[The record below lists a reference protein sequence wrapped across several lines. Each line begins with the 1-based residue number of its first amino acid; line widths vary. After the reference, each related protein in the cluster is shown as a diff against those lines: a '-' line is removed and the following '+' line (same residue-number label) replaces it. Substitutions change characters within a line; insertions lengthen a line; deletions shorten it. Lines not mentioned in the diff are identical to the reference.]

1 MKEGPS
7 RILYIDD
14 DPILARLAERALGR
28 LGYEVLHAVDV
39 ERGRELIAKGGFD
52 AVVLDHFLQSG
63 TGLSLLK
70 ELVDAPGAVP
80 VVYVT
85 GSNDAQVA
93 VEALK
98 AGAADYVIKTVGED
112 FMPLL
117 ANALG
122 QALENAA
129 LKRAKLRAEQEIRHA
144 KERAEILLAEVNHR
158 VGNSL
163 ALAAALI
170 RLQMSSATD
179 DAVREALS
187 ETQARIT
194 AIAGI
199 HRRLYTSEDVRHV
212 DMAAYLS
219 TLLSELDASM
229 QGQGRNLRLT
239 RMLEPLHVPTDRA
252 VSLGVIVTELVTNA
266 FKYAYGEAGGEV
278 RVGFTR
284 IDPENAVLF
293 VEDDGVG
300 WRGEGPVRGTGLGS
314 KIIGAM
320 AASLGARLDY
330 AARSLGTRAELSLRM
345 TEKSPDAGDIR
356 ASHGE

>member
-1 MKEGPS
+1 MKDGPV
-7 RILYIDD
+7 RIVYIDD
-14 DPILARLAERALGR
+14 DPVLARLAERALGR
-28 LGYEVLHAVDV
+28 FGYTVLHAEDI
-39 ERGRELIAKGGFD
+39 EAGRKLLSEGEVD
-52 AVVLDHFLQSG
+52 AVVLDHFLKAG
-63 TGLSLLK
+63 TGLSFLK
-70 ELVDAPGAVP
+70 EIAGAQAAVP

-85 GSNDAQVA
+85 GSSEAQVA

-98 AGAADYVIKTVGED
+98 AGAADYVIKTVGDE

-129 LKRAKLRAEQEIRHA
+129 LKQAKLRADLEIRLA
-144 KERAEILLAEVNHR
+144 KERAEVLLAEVNHR

-170 RLQMSSATD
+170 RLQMSSASDT
-179 DAVREALS
+179 AVKEALS

-199 HRRLYTSEDVRHV
+199 HRRLYTSEDVHNV
-212 DMAAYLS
+212 DMGAYLS

-229 QGQGRNLRLT
+229 QGQGRNVRLA
-239 RMLEPLHVPTDRA
+239 RQLETLLVPTDRA

-266 FKYAYGEAGGEV
+266 FKYAYGETGGEV
-278 RVGFTR
+278 RVVFSRLDADSAILT
-284 IDPENAVLF
+284 
-293 VEDDGVG
+293 VEDDGIG
-300 WRGEGPVRGTGLGS
+300 WQGQGPVKGTGLGT

-320 AASLGARLDY
+320 ASSLGAKLEY
-330 AARSLGTRAELSLRM
+330 AARGVGTRAEMRISM
-345 TEKSPDAGDIR
+345 
-356 ASHGE
+356 GERPQAV

>member
-1 MKEGPS
+1 MKEGPH

-14 DPILARLAERALGR
+14 DPILARLAQRALGR
-28 LGYEVLHAVDV
+28 LGYEVLHAEDV
-39 ERGRELIAKGGFD
+39 ERGRELLAAGGFD
-52 AVVLDHFLQSG
+52 AVVLDHFLKAG
-63 TGLSLLK
+63 TGLCFLK
-70 ELVDAPGAVP
+70 ELVGAPDAVP

-98 AGAADYVIKTVGED
+98 AGAADYVIKSVGDD

-129 LKRAKLRAEQEIRHA
+129 LKRAKLRAEQEIRAA
-144 KERAEILLAEVNHR
+144 KERAEVLLAEVNHR

-170 RLQMSSATD
+170 RLQMSSAFD
-179 DAVREALS
+179 AAVREALA

-199 HRRLYTSEDVRHV
+199 HRRLYTSEDVRNV
-212 DMAAYLS
+212 DMGAYLA
-219 TLLSELDASM
+219 TLLSELDTSM
-229 QGQGRNLRLT
+229 AGQGHNVRLSRT
-239 RMLEPLHVPTDRA
+239 LEPLKVPTDRA

-266 FKYAYGEAGGEV
+266 FKYAYGDAGGEV

-284 IDPENAVLF
+284 LDAENALLF
-293 VEDDGVG
+293 VEDDGIG
-300 WRGEGPVRGTGLGS
+300 WRGEGPVQGTGLGS

-320 AASLGARLDY
+320 ATSLDSRLDY
-330 AARSLGTRAELSLRM
+330 ADRPAGTRAELLVRM
-345 TEKSPDAGDIR
+345 
-356 ASHGE
+356 GEAPGPA

>member
-1 MKEGPS
+1 MKEGPV

-28 LGYEVLHAVDV
+28 LGYEVSHAEDV
-39 ERGRELIAKGGFD
+39 EQGRALFAEGGFD
-52 AVVLDHFLQSG
+52 AVVLDHFLKSG
-63 TGLSLLK
+63 TGLSLLM
-70 ELVDAPGAVP
+70 ELADAPGAVP

-85 GSNDAQVA
+85 GSSDAQVA

-98 AGAADYVIKTVGED
+98 AGAADYVIKSVGDD
-112 FMPLL
+112 FMPLI

-122 QALENAA
+122 QALENAE
-129 LKRAKLRAEQEIRHA
+129 LKRAKLRAEQEIRAA
-144 KERAEILLAEVNHR
+144 KERAEVLLAEVNHR

-163 ALAAALI
+163 ALVAALI
-170 RLQMSSATD
+170 RLQMSSASD
-179 DAVREALS
+179 EAVKEALA

-199 HRRLYTSEDVRHV
+199 HRRLYTSEDVRNV
-212 DMAAYLS
+212 DMGAYLS
-219 TLLSELDASM
+219 TLLSELDTSM
-229 QGQGRNLRLT
+229 KSQGRNVRLN
-239 RMLEPLHVPTDRA
+239 RMLEPLHISTDRA

-284 IDPENAVLF
+284 LDAQNAVLF
-293 VEDDGVG
+293 VEDDGIG
-300 WRGEGPVRGTGLGS
+300 WRGEGPVRGTGLGT

-320 AASLGARLDY
+320 AGSLGAKLEY
-330 AARSLGTRAELSLRM
+330 ANRPAGTRAELLVRM
-345 TEKSPDAGDIR
+345 GEPSR
-356 ASHGE
+356 AA

>member
-1 MKEGPS
+1 MKEGPV

-28 LGYEVLHAVDV
+28 LGYEVRHAEDV
-39 ERGRELIAKGGFD
+39 ECGRALFAEGGID
-52 AVVLDHFLQSG
+52 AVVLDHFLKSG
-63 TGLSLLK
+63 TGLSFLK
-70 ELVDAPGAVP
+70 ELADAPGAVP

-98 AGAADYVIKTVGED
+98 AGAADYVIKSVGDD

-122 QALENAA
+122 QAIENAE
-129 LKRAKLRAEQEIRHA
+129 LKRAKLRAEQEIRAA
-144 KERAEILLAEVNHR
+144 KERAEVLLAEVNHR

-170 RLQMSSATD
+170 RLQMSSASD
-179 DAVREALS
+179 EAVREALS

-199 HRRLYTSEDVRHV
+199 HRRLYTSEDVRNV
-212 DMAAYLS
+212 DMGAYLG
-219 TLLSELDASM
+219 TLLSELDTSM
-229 QGQGRNLRLT
+229 QGQGRNVRLS

-266 FKYAYGEAGGEV
+266 FKYAYGDAGGEV
-278 RVGFTR
+278 RVSFVR
-284 IDPENAVLF
+284 LDPESALLA
-293 VEDDGVG
+293 VEDDGIG

-320 AASLGARLDY
+320 ATSLGARLDY
-330 AARSLGTRAELSLRM
+330 AARAIGTRAELLVNTAETVR
-345 TEKSPDAGDIR
+345 PG
-356 ASHGE
+356 

>member
-1 MKEGPS
+1 MKEGPV

-28 LGYEVLHAVDV
+28 LGYTVLHAEDL
-39 ERGRELIAKGGFD
+39 ERGRELLAEGDID
-52 AVVLDHFLQSG
+52 AVVLDHFLKAG
-63 TGLSLLK
+63 TGLSFLK
-70 ELVDAPGAVP
+70 ELADAPGAVP

-98 AGAADYVIKTVGED
+98 AGAADYVIKSVGDD
-112 FMPLL
+112 FIPLL

-122 QALENAA
+122 QALENAE
-129 LKRAKLRAEQEIRHA
+129 LKRAKLKAELEIRLA
-144 KERAEILLAEVNHR
+144 KERAEVLLAEVNHR

-170 RLQMSSATD
+170 RLQMSSASD
-179 DAVREALS
+179 EAVRQALS

-212 DMAAYLS
+212 DMGAYLS
-219 TLLSELDASM
+219 TLLSELDTSM
-229 QGQGRNLRLT
+229 QGHGRNVRLN

-284 IDPENAVLF
+284 LDPENALLF
-293 VEDDGVG
+293 VEDDGIG

-320 AASLGARLDY
+320 ASSLGAKLAY
-330 AARSLGTRAELSLRM
+330 ATRPVGTRAELLVQMVEVPR
-345 TEKSPDAGDIR
+345 PA
-356 ASHGE
+356 

>member
-1 MKEGPS
+1 MKEGPL

-14 DPILARLAERALGR
+14 DPILARLVQRALGR
-28 LGYEVLHAVDV
+28 LGYEMQHAEDV
-39 ERGRELIAKGGFD
+39 ARGRELLAGGDFD

-63 TGLSLLK
+63 TGLSFLK
-70 ELVDAPGAVP
+70 EIADAPGAVP

-98 AGAADYVIKTVGED
+98 AGAADYVIKTVGDD

-129 LKRAKLRAEQEIRHA
+129 LKRAKLRAEMEIRLA

-170 RLQMSSATD
+170 RLQMSSASD
-179 DAVREALS
+179 EAVKEALS

-199 HRRLYTSEDVRHV
+199 HRRLYTSEDVRNV
-212 DMAAYLS
+212 DMGAYLS
-219 TLLSELDASM
+219 TLLSELDTSM
-229 QGQGRNLRLT
+229 KGQGRNVRLNRT
-239 RMLEPLHVPTDRA
+239 LEPLHVPTDRA

-284 IDPENAVLF
+284 LDAENALLF
-293 VEDDGVG
+293 VEDDGIG
-300 WRGEGPVRGTGLGS
+300 WRGEGPVRGTGLGT

-320 AASLGARLDY
+320 AGSLGTRLDY
-330 AARSLGTRAELSLRM
+330 AARAAGTRAEMLVHMIEAPR
-345 TEKSPDAGDIR
+345 PA
-356 ASHGE
+356 

>member
-1 MKEGPS
+1 MKEGPI
-7 RILYIDD
+7 RILYVDD
-14 DPILARLAERALGR
+14 DPILARLAQRSLGR
-28 LGYEVLHAVDV
+28 LGYEVEHAEDV
-39 ERGRELIAKGGFD
+39 EHGRALLAAGGFD
-52 AVVLDHFLQSG
+52 AVVLDHFLKSG
-63 TGLSLLK
+63 TGLAFLK
-70 ELVDAPGAVP
+70 EAAEVPGAAP
-80 VVYVT
+80 IVYVT

-93 VEALK
+93 IEALK
-98 AGAADYVIKTVGED
+98 AGAADYVIKSVGDD

-129 LKRAKLRAEQEIRHA
+129 LKRAKLKAELEIRLA

-170 RLQMSSATD
+170 RLQISSASD

-199 HRRLYTSEDVRHV
+199 HRRLYTSDDVRHV
-212 DMAAYLS
+212 DMGAYLS
-219 TLLSELDASM
+219 TLLSELDTSM
-229 QGQGRNLRLT
+229 KGQGRNVRLNRT
-239 RMLEPLHVPTDRA
+239 LEPLHVPTDRA

-278 RVGFTR
+278 RVGFTQV
-284 IDPENAVLF
+284 DAETALLF
-293 VEDDGVG
+293 VEDDGIG

-320 AASLGARLDY
+320 ASSLGAKLDY
-330 AARSLGTRAELSLRM
+330 ASRAIGTRAELSVR
-345 TEKSPDAGDIR
+345 TAGMPR
-356 ASHGE
+356 PA

>member
-1 MKEGPS
+1 MKEGPV

-28 LGYEVLHAVDV
+28 LGYEVSHAEDV
-39 ERGRELIAKGGFD
+39 ERGRALFAEGGFD
-52 AVVLDHFLQSG
+52 AVVLDHFLKSG
-63 TGLSLLK
+63 TGLSFLM
-70 ELVDAPGAVP
+70 ELADAPGAVP

-85 GSNDAQVA
+85 GSSDAQVA

-98 AGAADYVIKTVGED
+98 AGAADYVIKSVGDD

-122 QALENAA
+122 QALENAE
-129 LKRAKLRAEQEIRHA
+129 LKRAKQRAEQEIRDA
-144 KERAEILLAEVNHR
+144 KERAEVLLAEVNHR

-163 ALAAALI
+163 ALVAALI
-170 RLQMSSATD
+170 RLQMSSAS
-179 DAVREALS
+179 DAAVKDALA

-199 HRRLYTSEDVRHV
+199 HRRLYTSEDVRNV
-212 DMAAYLS
+212 DMGAYLS
-219 TLLSELDASM
+219 TLLSELDTSM
-229 QGQGRNLRLT
+229 KSQSRNVRLN
-239 RMLEPLHVPTDRA
+239 RMLEPLHIPTDRA

-266 FKYAYGEAGGEV
+266 FKYAYGETGGEV

-284 IDPENAVLF
+284 LDAQNALLF
-293 VEDDGVG
+293 VEDDGIG

-320 AASLGARLDY
+320 AGSLGAKLEY
-330 AARSLGTRAELSLRM
+330 AARAAGTRAELLVRM
-345 TEKSPDAGDIR
+345 GDATR
-356 ASHGE
+356 PA

>member
-1 MKEGPS
+1 MNEGLV
-7 RILYIDD
+7 RVLYIDD
-14 DPILARLAERALGR
+14 DPILARLAERVLGR
-28 LGYEVLHAVDV
+28 LGYAVQHAEDV
-39 ERGRELIAKGGFD
+39 ERGRERFAEGGFD

-98 AGAADYVIKTVGED
+98 AGAADYVIKSVGDD
-112 FMPLL
+112 FMSLL
-117 ANALG
+117 ANAVG
-122 QALENAA
+122 QALENAE
-129 LKRAKLRAEQEIRHA
+129 LKRAKLRAEMEIRLA

-170 RLQMSSATD
+170 RLQMSSAAD
-179 DAVREALS
+179 EAVKEALS

-212 DMAAYLS
+212 DMGAYLG
-219 TLLSELDASM
+219 TLLSELDAAM
-229 QGQGRNLRLT
+229 QGQGRNVRLS
-239 RMLEPLHVPTDRA
+239 RMLEPLNVPTDRA

-284 IDPENAVLF
+284 LDPENAVLF
-293 VEDDGVG
+293 VEDDGIG
-300 WRGEGPVRGTGLGS
+300 WSGEGPVRGTGLGT

-320 AASLGARLDY
+320 AISLGTKLDY
-330 AARSLGTRAELSLRM
+330 AVRVLGTRAELTVRM
-345 TEKSPDAGDIR
+345 ADVPR
-356 ASHGE
+356 PL